1 MKREADLSVGRLL
14 LDFIHVGKAHIMY
27 CPNWDTF
34 ENEGGVYENLLV
46 ETRGIMPHDSQ
57 GNPTVWSL

>member
-14 LDFIHVGKAHIMY
+14 LDFIHVGKTHIMY

-34 ENEGGVYENLLV
+34 EKEMGGSMKIYWLRQEA
-46 ETRGIMPHDSQ
+46 
-57 GNPTVWSL
+57 